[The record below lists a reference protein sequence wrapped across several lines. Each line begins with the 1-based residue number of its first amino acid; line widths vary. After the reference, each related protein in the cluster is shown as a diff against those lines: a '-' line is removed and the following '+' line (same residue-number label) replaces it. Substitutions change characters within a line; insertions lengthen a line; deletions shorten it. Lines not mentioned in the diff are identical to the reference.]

1 MHHFKFNDLVIVVDP
16 ASASVHVVDDVA
28 LFLIQ
33 EYKNYDR
40 NELIKLVSEKFPNEN
55 IDEIKSCYDYVT
67 NLIKSRQLY
76 TEDLVVDVG
85 KILNKSQS
93 IKAMCLHVA
102 TTCNLN
108 CSYCFAKASE
118 YHGRECIMSL
128 STAKRSIDFLIENSK
143 GRHNLEVD
151 FFGGEPLLNWDVCK
165 GTIEYARKIEKD
177 ANKNFR
183 FTLTTNGMLIN
194 DEIIDYLNKECHNVV
209 LSLDGRKYIHDHF
222 RKSVSGSGSYDKVVK
237 NFKRLADKREHK
249 GYYIRGTYTANNLDF
264 FEDIKHMLDLGFKE
278 LSLEPVVTDDKS
290 EYAIKEKDFDVIAE
304 QYDKLANEIIK
315 AKKENRE
322 FTFYHYILDLQ
333 HGPCIYKRTIGCGA
347 GFEYVA
353 VTPQGDLYP
362 CHQFLDDKDYLLGNI
377 YDGIK
382 RKDIC
387 DRFKN
392 TTLYSKQECKEC
404 WARMFCAGGCMAN
417 AYHKS
422 GDINGIYEFGCKLFK
437 KRLECAIG
445 IQVTDSLDS

>member
-40 NELIKLVSEKFPNEN
+40 NELIELVSEKFPNEN
-55 IDEIKSCYDYVT
+55 MDEIKSCYDYVT
-67 NLIKSRQLY
+67 KLIKSRQLY
-76 TEDLVVDVG
+76 TEDLGVDVG

-118 YHGRECIMSL
+118 YHGKECIMSL

-165 GTIEYARKIEKD
+165 GTIEYARKSEKD

-194 DEIIDYLNKECHNVV
+194 DEIID
-209 LSLDGRKYIHDHF
+209 
-222 RKSVSGSGSYDKVVK
+222 
-237 NFKRLADKREHK
+237 
-249 GYYIRGTYTANNLDF
+249 
-264 FEDIKHMLDLGFKE
+264 
-278 LSLEPVVTDDKS
+278 
-290 EYAIKEKDFDVIAE
+290 
-304 QYDKLANEIIK
+304 
-315 AKKENRE
+315 
-322 FTFYHYILDLQ
+322 
-333 HGPCIYKRTIGCGA
+333 
-347 GFEYVA
+347 
-353 VTPQGDLYP
+353 
-362 CHQFLDDKDYLLGNI
+362 
-377 YDGIK
+377 
-382 RKDIC
+382 
-387 DRFKN
+387 
-392 TTLYSKQECKEC
+392 
-404 WARMFCAGGCMAN
+404 
-417 AYHKS
+417 
-422 GDINGIYEFGCKLFK
+422 
-437 KRLECAIG
+437 
-445 IQVTDSLDS
+445 